1 MSEKEITQA
10 IIDDWKSKY
19 GEVYKI
25 DLGDED
31 YYYRPLR
38 RAEYKTILQSQGD
51 STSFREEQIVQKCVI
66 YPEIDGAST
75 AGTKA
80 GVVSTLTDCVMMV
93 SGFGVDNEPVKL

>member
-19 GEVYKI
+19 GEIYKI
-25 DLGDED
+25 GLGGED

-38 RAEYKTILQSQGD
+38 RAEYKTIIQGQEA

-66 YPEIDGAST
+66 YPDITTEST

-80 GVVSTLTDCVMMV
+80 GIVSTLTDCIMMV
-93 SGFGVDNEPVKL
+93 SGFGVDTEPIKL

>member
-1 MSEKEITQA
+1 MEKKEITQV
-10 IIDDWKSKY
+10 IVDEWKAKY

-25 DLGDED
+25 DLSGDD

-38 RAEYKTILQSQGD
+38 RAEYKVILQSQGD
-51 STSFREEQIVQKCVI
+51 STSFREEQIVQRCVI
-66 YPEIDGAST
+66 YPEITTEDT

-93 SGFGVDNEPVKL
+93 SGFGTETEPVKL

>member
-1 MSEKEITQA
+1 MEQKEITQA
-10 IIDDWKSKY
+10 IIDEWKGKY

-25 DLGDED
+25 DLSGED
-31 YYYRPLR
+31 YYYRPLK
-38 RAEYKTILQSQGD
+38 RAEYKVILQSQGD

-66 YPEIDGAST
+66 YPEITAAAT

-93 SGFGVDNEPVKL
+93 SGFGVESEPVKL